1 MNFAEPLKI
10 DENLTLETRILPS
23 PMAGVMGPVYCR
35 AASEMGL
42 IRNWFMP
49 FLSITEGSV
58 PSRAALR
65 RKLAPYRNGK
75 ALIAQILGHD
85 PASMA
90 ETAKRLAETGA
101 AGINLNFACPAP
113 MVLKNGNGGAVLAK
127 PGHMAEIAAAVVQA
141 AGSLANIS
149 VKIRAGAESPDELPA
164 IAGALNAAGVRF
176 VICHFR
182 TVREMYARVEDPL
195 PRLARLR
202 RLLPPETVLF
212 GNGDID
218 GPDAA
223 ETMCRETGCAGAT
236 VGRALVS
243 DPFVL
248 RKIERSRRA
257 EVTPEER
264 LDFLRHVL
272 ESARA
277 LNRCSGRWM
286 RTSFLGFVR
295 MCIGGETP
303 QFREIASD
311 PFRFAEKLTGEA
323 GK

>member
-49 FLSITEGSV
+49 FLSVTAGSV
-58 PSRAALR
+58 PSHAALR

-75 ALIAQILGHD
+75 PLIAQILGHD

-90 ETAKRLAETGA
+90 EAAKRLAEAGA
-101 AGINLNFACPAP
+101 AGVNLNFACPAP
-113 MVLKNGNGGAVLAK
+113 MVLKNGNGGAVLAD
-127 PGHMAEIAAAVVQA
+127 PGLMAEIADAVMKS
-141 AGSLANIS
+141 AGTLANIS

-164 IAGALNAAGVRF
+164 IAGALHAAGIRF

-182 TVREMYARVEDPL
+182 TVGEMYGPVEDPL

-202 RLLPPETVLF
+202 GLLPPETVLF
-212 GNGDID
+212 GNGNIG
-218 GPDAA
+218 GPEAA
-223 ETMCRETGCAGAT
+223 ERMCRETGCAGAA

-248 RKIERSRRA
+248 RKIERGSRA
-257 EVTPEER
+257 AVTQEER

-272 ESARA
+272 EAARA
-277 LNRCSGRWM
+277 LNRYSKRWM
-286 RTSFLGFVR
+286 QTSFLGFVR
-295 MCIGGETP
+295 MCVGEETP
-303 QFREIASD
+303 LFREIAAD
-311 PFRFAEKLTGEA
+311 PFRFAEKLTDGA